1 MCPAK
6 KMKFIRLPRFGF
18 LLAAM
23 CGPAVL
29 VGGEITEKELGSF
42 RRPAGDAAESTVADR
57 AKGIVAEL
65 AGTASFAKWKRF
77 DDDKVT
83 FSYPDHEAIRVEVK
97 RGEPVPV
104 DGDRVSDVDT
114 SFSRAYR
121 ISAGGETLLVLMYTE
136 ADWLDDGV
144 CFCGEVIYDRYL
156 VRSGNL
162 YRFSF
167 LDSGV
172 MKKMQVLGD
181 GERVMMF
188 EWTHLPMHP
197 AVYREIARSVTLKK
211 SGPWMEPDCR
221 KRVLERYGPQ
231 GAVGWF
237 DEGSSVEE
245 VVKVL
250 GKATRI
256 EGDRVQ
262 VWDHPK
268 EDKEFRWVERLS
280 LPFADGKLARF
291 ESGYFD
297 GLINREAIKG
307 GLSWMMETAEAY
319 EGTGECGDEPKKMPA
334 AVKAELLA
342 MFIEKAQD
350 KEEDFDALCQVLT
363 KLVKRGVRDE
373 GALKMVRKRFVAEG
387 GGYAAWVLHEA
398 GDPADVTLFVDKV
411 RELYRN
417 VADEPDTELPAG
429 DLHNLLAFIPDEDDR
444 YPDLLREGLRSRNDD
459 VRETAYGLVH
469 RAPFPEK
476 ERLAFIHGGLGD
488 ASARVRD
495 SSACCF
501 DGKNTTGLDW
511 ELLRKAF
518 GKETDKSTLKRM
530 REVLEKHDAE
540 KGASAKKGATDGK
553 GRANR

>member
-1 MCPAK
+1 
-6 KMKFIRLPRFGF
+6 
-18 LLAAM
+18 
-23 CGPAVL
+23 
-29 VGGEITEKELGSF
+29 
-42 RRPAGDAAESTVADR
+42 
-57 AKGIVAEL
+57 
-65 AGTASFAKWKRF
+65 
-77 DDDKVT
+77 
-83 FSYPDHEAIRVEVK
+83 
-97 RGEPVPV
+97 
-104 DGDRVSDVDT
+104 
-114 SFSRAYR
+114 
-121 ISAGGETLLVLMYTE
+121 
-136 ADWLDDGV
+136 
-144 CFCGEVIYDRYL
+144 
-156 VRSGNL
+156 
-162 YRFSF
+162 
-167 LDSGV
+167 
-172 MKKMQVLGD
+172 
-181 GERVMMF
+181 
-188 EWTHLPMHP
+188 
-197 AVYREIARSVTLKK
+197 
-211 SGPWMEPDCR
+211 
-221 KRVLERYGPQ
+221 
-231 GAVGWF
+231 
-237 DEGSSVEE
+237 
-245 VVKVL
+245 
-250 GKATRI
+250 
-256 EGDRVQ
+256 
-262 VWDHPK
+262 
-268 EDKEFRWVERLS
+268 
-280 LPFADGKLARF
+280 
-291 ESGYFD
+291 
-297 GLINREAIKG
+297 
-307 GLSWMMETAEAY
+307 MMETAEAY

-459 VRETAYGLVH
+459 VRETAFGLVH

-540 KGASAKKGATDGK
+540 KGASAKKGAKDGK

>member
-1 MCPAK
+1 
-6 KMKFIRLPRFGF
+6 MKFTLLPRFGF

-23 CGPAVL
+23 CVPAVL

-42 RRPAGDAAESTVADR
+42 RRPAGDAAESAVADR

-77 DDDKVT
+77 EDDKVT

-144 CFCGEVIYDRYL
+144 CFCGEVVYDRYL

-167 LDSGV
+167 LESGV

-181 GERVMMF
+181 VERVMMF

-250 GKATRI
+250 GKATRA

-262 VWDHPK
+262 VWDYPK

-297 GLINREAIKG
+297 SAWNKREAIKG
-307 GLSWMMETAEAY
+307 GVSWMKETAAAY
-319 EGTGECGDEPKKMPA
+319 EGEGEGESGDEPKKMPA

-350 KEEDFDALCQVLT
+350 KEEDFDLLCQVMMT
-363 KLVKRGVRDE
+363 LVEQGVRDE
-373 GALKMVRKRFVAEG
+373 KALKIVRERFAAEG
-387 GGYAAWVLHEA
+387 GHHAAWVLHEA
-398 GDPADVTLFVDKV
+398 GDPADVSLFVDKI
-411 RELYRN
+411 REVYRN
-417 VADEPDTELPAG
+417 LADEPDAELQSS
-429 DLHNLLAFIPDEDDR
+429 DLHNWLSFIPDEDDR

-459 VRETAYGLVH
+459 VRETAFGLVH

-488 ASARVRD
+488 ADAMVRYW
-495 SSACCF
+495 SACCF

-518 GKETDKSTLKRM
+518 GRETDKSTLKRM
-530 REVLEKHDAE
+530 REVLEKHDAQ
-540 KGASAKKGATDGK
+540 KGASAKKGAKAGK

>member
-1 MCPAK
+1 MSYQE
-6 KMKFIRLPRFGF
+6 MKSTRLPRFGF

-23 CGPAVL
+23 CVRAVV
-29 VGGEITEKELGSF
+29 VGGEIAEKELGSF
-42 RRPAGDAAESTVADR
+42 RRPAGDAAESAVAER

-65 AGTASFAKWKRF
+65 AGTASFPKWKRF
-77 DDDKVT
+77 EDDKVT

-104 DGDRVSDVDT
+104 DGDRVSDEDT

-144 CFCGEVIYDRYL
+144 CFCGEVVYDRYL

-167 LDSGV
+167 LESGV

-188 EWTHLPMHP
+188 EWTQVPMHP
-197 AVYREIARSVTLKK
+197 AVYRQIVRSVTLKEN
-211 SGPWMEPDCR
+211 GPWMEPDCR

-250 GKATRI
+250 GKATRT

-262 VWDHPK
+262 VWDYPK

-319 EGTGECGDEPKKMPA
+319 EGTGECGDEPKNMPA

-342 MFIEKAQD
+342 MFIENAQD
-350 KEEDFDALCQVLT
+350 KEVDFDALCHVLT
-363 KLVKRGVRDE
+363 ELVKRGVRDE
-373 GALKMVRKRFVAEG
+373 KALKIVRERFVAEG
-387 GGYAAWVLHEA
+387 GGNAAWVLYEA

-459 VRETAYGLVH
+459 VRETAFGFVR

-488 ASARVRD
+488 ASASVRD

-518 GKETDKSTLKRM
+518 GKETDKSTLRRM

-540 KGASAKKGATDGK
+540 KGASAKKGAKAGK